1 MKLRTLRFMTQRQLA
16 EALGVSETTV
26 RNWEAGRAV
35 PNLTPRQYK
44 ILLKTL
50 QITPDELPDDFGPP
64 AHHQIEAR
72 EPQE

>member
-1 MKLRTLRFMTQRQLA
+1 MKLRTLRFMTQKQLA

-35 PNLTPRQYK
+35 PNLTPKQYK
-44 ILLKTL
+44 TLLKTL

-64 AHHQIEAR
+64 AHQVG
-72 EPQE
+72 EPQAQE